1 MTHLVA
7 EPWDYLSASEAIDIE
22 HPVVLSAA
30 ARLQAGDDV
39 AYAGRAFEFVRDEIR
54 HSLDAGDHRVTWRA
68 SDVIEQRT
76 GLCYAKAH
84 AYVALLRAGGV
95 PAGFCYQR
103 LKAGNDDGGGDGG
116 GDDHGGGGHV
126 LHGLAAVQLADR
138 WIRLDPRGNRPGVR
152 VDFSATEDRLA
163 FPVRPESGE
172 ADYPAVYVHPHP
184 IVLAALRAHDDCQA
198 MCAGGGLPTGL
209 PEQ

>member
-1 MTHLVA
+1 MTRPVA
-7 EPWDYLSASEAIDIE
+7 EPWDYLSESEAIDIE

-39 AYAGRAFEFVRDEIR
+39 AYARKAFAFVRDEIK
-54 HSLDAGDHRVTWRA
+54 HSLDAHDRRVTWRA

-103 LKAGNDDGGGDGG
+103 LAVDDG
-116 GDDHGGGGHV
+116 DHGGGGHV
-126 LHGLAAVQLADR
+126 LHGLAAVLLEDR
-138 WIRLDPRGNRPGVR
+138 WVRLDPRGNRPGIQVE
-152 VDFSATEDRLA
+152 FSATDDRLA
-163 FPVRPESGE
+163 FRLRPELGE
-172 ADYPAVYVHPHP
+172 IDYPAVYVHPHP
-184 IVLAALRAHDDCQA
+184 TVLAALRAHDHCQE

-209 PEQ
+209 PAGPSAD